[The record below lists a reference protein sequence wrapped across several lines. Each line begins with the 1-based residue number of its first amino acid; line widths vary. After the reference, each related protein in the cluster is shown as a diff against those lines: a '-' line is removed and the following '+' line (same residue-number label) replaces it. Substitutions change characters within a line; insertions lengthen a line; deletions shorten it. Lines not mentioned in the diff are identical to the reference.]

1 MTLRKLPLP
10 AAPAAAYTPRQI
22 GLLVMPQFSHLGL
35 ALLIE
40 AMSLANWLGQRTL
53 YEWTVLS
60 VDGEP
65 VQATN
70 GMSTPT
76 RPIGDQRGAFATIFV
91 VASFEAQQHGKHRGV
106 KTWLQNQ
113 MAFGTQI
120 GGVETGTELLA
131 AAGLLHGRPSA
142 VHWDNVEGFQEAY
155 PKVGAT
161 TRLYTIEPRLITCAG
176 GTAIIDMMLDWI
188 GREHGAELAREIAR
202 HLLHARPRGAD
213 EAQLSDRE
221 AEPEAMCASVAKA
234 IRLMRESMAEPMS
247 CELLAQAVGLSK
259 RQLERQFKRHTA
271 TAPLQYYLS
280 LRVATAHQLL
290 QQTEL
295 SVSQVAAATGF
306 ESIEHFSR
314 VYKSRFGCPPSR
326 DRLQSWGA
334 PVMRHPVPAA

>member
-1 MTLRKLPLP
+1 MTAQNPPPSTRLP
-10 AAPAAAYTPRQI
+10 AAHAPRRV

-40 AMSLANWLGQRTL
+40 AMSLANWLSQRVL

-65 VQATN
+65 VRATN
-70 GMSTPT
+70 GMSTPA
-76 RPIGDQRGAFATIFV
+76 RPIAAESGAFATIFV
-91 VASFEAQQHGKHRGV
+91 IASFEAQRHAKHRGV
-106 KTWLQNQ
+106 RTWLQNQ
-113 MAFGTQI
+113 LAFGVQI
-120 GGVETGTELLA
+120 GGIETGTELLA

-155 PKVGAT
+155 PKVRAT
-161 TRLYTIEPRLITCAG
+161 TRFYTIEPRVITCAG
-176 GTAIIDMMLDWI
+176 GAAIVDMMLEWI
-188 GREHGAELAREIAR
+188 GLEHGRALAQEISR
-202 HLLHARPRGAD
+202 HLLHARPRGTD
-213 EAQLSDRE
+213 EVQL
-221 AEPEAMCASVAKA
+221 AEPETVPAPMSESVREA
-234 IRLMRESMAEPMS
+234 IRLMRESMSEPIS
-247 CELLAQAVGLSK
+247 CESLAQAVGLST

-271 TAPLQYYLS
+271 TAPLQYYLG

-314 VYKSRFGCPPSR
+314 VYKARFGCPPSR
-326 DRLQSWGA
+326 DRSQSWEA
-334 PVMRHPVPAA
+334 PVMRHRAASA

>member
-1 MTLRKLPLP
+1 MTSRNMQ
-10 AAPAAAYTPRQI
+10 AAAVPAPHRV

-35 ALLIE
+35 ALVIE
-40 AMSLANWLGQRTL
+40 AMSLANWLAQRVR

-65 VQATN
+65 VDATN
-70 GMSTPT
+70 GMWTPT
-76 RPIGDQRGAFATIFV
+76 RPIGDARGGFTTIFV
-91 VASFEAQQHGKHRGV
+91 IASFDAQRHAKHRGV

-120 GGVETGTELLA
+120 GGIETGTELLA
-131 AAGLLHGRPSA
+131 AAGLLQGRPSA

-161 TRLYTIEPRLITCAG
+161 TRLYTIEPRVITCAG
-176 GTAIIDMMLDWI
+176 GTAIIDMMLEWI
-188 GREHGAELAREIAR
+188 GRAEGVELAREIAR
-202 HLLHARPRGAD
+202 HLLHAKLRGAD
-213 EAQLSDRE
+213 ALQLAEVEAAPALTSTT
-221 AEPEAMCASVAKA
+221 VAKA
-234 IRLMRESMAEPMS
+234 VRLMRESMAEPMS
-247 CELLAQAVGLSK
+247 CESLAQAVGLSK
-259 RQLERQFKRHTA
+259 RQLERHFKRHMA

-326 DRLQSWGA
+326 DRSQSWAA
-334 PVMRHPVPAA
+334 PVMRHRAPAA